1 MSDTPPP
8 PPPPLDPAPP
18 VAPPPLPPPPVA
30 PPPPPPGPTG
40 PQVTDKIAAAI
51 GKVDWQQLTAD
62 LKIFGKRAALSD
74 FAKISPEPHEHPTV
88 ADFTPRMSSLIVW
101 RRALLFIAC
110 ILTGI
115 LAIKSCF
122 DPHTFREQA
131 AAEALKAGL
140 KLNPG
145 ATSEQVE
152 AMKKQVEA
160 VTDNIIKTFGEDNV
174 RVIDTLSVGLWLT
187 VFASLVFQILAAR
200 SWRDWKQSRKYA
212 VIAVSVMLIPQM
224 LAMLLPWTAMMD
236 FEHFKQQGVDAA
248 DLAKMKSQVQY
259 SLLGAVLYSALPFLY
274 GVFNGTLKASLS
286 TKTLVPAS
294 IVCGWGTILLALTI
308 CVPWFIVLSIVNQIQ
323 ADALIVIGVL
333 CLLAAP
339 LSIVLTA
346 RRLGMPLSPD
356 EASSLVKKAKLK
368 LTGLNATGVLLVLA
382 YFDEKDLVNAS
393 TITTMVI
400 HYFGNL
406 MLVQVVAV
414 DMLVRLLDR
423 AHRKLA
429 NDTAPDEPLRQ
440 LGEVLPQ
447 A

>member
-1 MSDTPPP
+1 M
-8 PPPPLDPAPP
+8 
-18 VAPPPLPPPPVA
+18 
-30 PPPPPPGPTG
+30 
-40 PQVTDKIAAAI
+40 
-51 GKVDWQQLTAD
+51 
-62 LKIFGKRAALSD
+62 
-74 FAKISPEPHEHPTV
+74 
-88 ADFTPRMSSLIVW
+88 
-101 RRALLFIAC
+101 
-110 ILTGI
+110 
-115 LAIKSCF
+115 
-122 DPHTFREQA
+122 
-131 AAEALKAGL
+131 
-140 KLNPG
+140 
-145 ATSEQVE
+145 
-152 AMKKQVEA
+152 
-160 VTDNIIKTFGEDNV
+160 
-174 RVIDTLSVGLWLT
+174 
-187 VFASLVFQILAAR
+187 
-200 SWRDWKQSRKYA
+200 
-212 VIAVSVMLIPQM
+212 
-224 LAMLLPWTAMMD
+224 
-236 FEHFKQQGVDAA
+236 
-248 DLAKMKSQVQY
+248 
-259 SLLGAVLYSALPFLY
+259 
-274 GVFNGTLKASLS
+274 
-286 TKTLVPAS
+286 
-294 IVCGWGTILLALTI
+294 CGWGTILLALTI

-382 YFDEKDLVNAS
+382 YFDEKNLVNAS